1 MIAALGEKTRVIGK
15 NNRLLWKIPEDLKR
29 FKAITSGHA
38 VIMGRKTFESIGR
51 PLPNRTNIVITMNP
65 GFEAPGCII
74 SPSLESALEEAGKI
88 EPSEI
93 FILGGGEIYRQ
104 ALPYADRLYLFV
116 LYDDAEGDAFFPD
129 FSDFQKVIS
138 REERT
143 EDGLGYAFL
152 NLEK

>member
-51 PLPNRTNIVITMNP
+51 PLPNRTNIVITRNP

-104 ALPYADRLYLFV
+104 ALPYADRLYLTV
-116 LYDDAEGDAFFPD
+116 VYDDAEGDAFFPD